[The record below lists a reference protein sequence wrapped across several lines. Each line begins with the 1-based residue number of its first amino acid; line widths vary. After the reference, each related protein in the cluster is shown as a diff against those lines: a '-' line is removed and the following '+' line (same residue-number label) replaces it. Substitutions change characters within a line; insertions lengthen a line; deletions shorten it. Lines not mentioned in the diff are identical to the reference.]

1 LKGYRGLMSEREDK
15 AERQRKWEGWRE
27 GQRISRKEYEQ

>member
-1 LKGYRGLMSEREDK
+1 MERQREAD

-27 GQRISRKEYEQ
+27 GQRIGRKEYEP